1 MINTFEL
8 ENGLRIIHSKSPTK
22 VAYCG
27 IAIDAGTRD
36 EHKNEYGLAHFCEH
50 MMFKGTKKR
59 KSWHILNR
67 MESVGGDL
75 NAYTNKEETVV
86 YSAFM
91 NQHLERATELIT
103 DIVFNSTFPQHELEK
118 ESEVIIEEI
127 ESYNDNPS
135 ELIFDEFENMIFENH
150 HLGHDILGNSERIRN
165 YKSENLKSFVSRL
178 YKPCNMVYFVFGNY
192 DFEYVKKTVK
202 KYVSLHYY
210 NSENKESN
218 HRKRAKE
225 RVEYVV
231 KNKTINKETHQAHVM
246 IGCRA
251 YSSDDKRRVA
261 LYFLN
266 NIIGGPGMNSQLN
279 VALREHNG
287 LVYTVES
294 MLTNYTD
301 SSMFSIYFGCDS
313 KDVEKCLRIV
323 KKELKALMTTPISK
337 TKYEAYM
344 RQIKGQIGV
353 ACDNFENYALD
364 MAKSYLHYN
373 KFDGIEETFRL
384 LDELSPKILQE
395 VANDLFSEDNL
406 SVLIYN

>member
-1 MINTFEL
+1 MSNTFEL
-8 ENGLRIIHSKSPTK
+8 DNGIRLIHSKSPTK

-36 EHKNEYGLAHFCEH
+36 EHKDEYGIAHFCEH
-50 MMFKGTKKR
+50 MMFKGTVKR

-67 MESVGGDL
+67 MEAVGGDL

-91 NQHLERATELIT
+91 NQHLERATQLIA
-103 DIVFNSTFPQHELEK
+103 DIVFNSTYPQNEMDK

-127 ESYNDNPS
+127 ESYNDSPA
-135 ELIFDEFENMIFENH
+135 ELIFDEFENMIFEGH
-150 HLGHDILGNSERIRN
+150 HIGHDILGSVENIRN
-165 YKSENLKSFVSRL
+165 YKSENLKKFVKRM
-178 YKPCNMVYFVFGNY
+178 YKPQNMVYFVFGEY
-192 DFEYVKKTVK
+192 EFDYVKKVFIKYMSDINLKEEKNRQHRQRK
-202 KYVSLHYY
+202 KEKAEYVP
-210 NSENKESN
+210 KT
-218 HRKRAKE
+218 R
-225 RVEYVV
+225 RVE
-231 KNKTINKETHQAHVM
+231 KETHQAHVM
-246 IGCRA
+246 MGCRA

-266 NIIGGPGMNSQLN
+266 NIIGGPGMNSLLN

-313 KDVEKCLRIV
+313 KDIEKCIRIV
-323 KKELKALMTTPISK
+323 RKELHALMEHGISK
-337 TKYEAYM
+337 TKFTASM
-344 RQIKGQIGV
+344 KQIKGQIGV
-353 ACDNFENYALD
+353 SCDNFENYALD

-373 KFDGIEETFRL
+373 KFDGIEETFKL
-384 LDELSPKILQE
+384 LDQLTPKILQE
-395 VANDLFSEDNL
+395 VAQDLFHDDNI
-406 SVLIYN
+406 SILIYS

>member
-8 ENGLRIIHSKSPTK
+8 DNGIRLIHSKSPTK

-36 EHKNEYGLAHFCEH
+36 EHKDEYGIAHFCEH
-50 MMFKGTKKR
+50 MLFKGTVKR

-67 MESVGGDL
+67 MEAVGGDL

-91 NQHLERATELIT
+91 KQHLERATQLIA
-103 DIVFNSTFPQHELEK
+103 DIVFNSTYPQNEMDK

-127 ESYNDNPS
+127 ESYNDSPA
-135 ELIFDEFENMIFENH
+135 ELIFDEFENMIFEGH
-150 HLGHDILGNSERIRN
+150 HIGHDILGSVENIRN
-165 YKSENLKSFVSRL
+165 YKSENLKKFVKRM
-178 YKPCNMVYFVFGNY
+178 YKPQNMVYFVFGEY
-192 DFEYVKKTVK
+192 EFDYVKKVFIKYMSDINLKEEKNRQHRQRK
-202 KYVSLHYY
+202 KEKAEYVP
-210 NSENKESN
+210 KT
-218 HRKRAKE
+218 R
-225 RVEYVV
+225 RVE
-231 KNKTINKETHQAHVM
+231 KETHQAHVM
-246 IGCRA
+246 MGCRA

-266 NIIGGPGMNSQLN
+266 NIIGGPGMNSLLN

-313 KDVEKCLRIV
+313 KDIEKCIRIV
-323 KKELKALMTTPISK
+323 RKELHALMEHGISK
-337 TKYEAYM
+337 TKFTASM
-344 RQIKGQIGV
+344 KQIKGQIGV
-353 ACDNFENYALD
+353 SCDNFENYALD

-373 KFDGIEETFRL
+373 KFDGIEETFKL
-384 LDELSPKILQE
+384 LDQLTPKILQE
-395 VANDLFSEDNL
+395 VAQDLFHDDNI
-406 SVLIYN
+406 SILIYS

>member
-8 ENGLRIIHSKSPTK
+8 DNGIRLIHSKSPTK

-36 EHKNEYGLAHFCEH
+36 EHKDEYGIAHFCEH
-50 MMFKGTKKR
+50 MMFKGTVKR

-67 MESVGGDL
+67 MEAVGGDL

-91 NQHLERATELIT
+91 KQHLERATQLIA
-103 DIVFNSTFPQHELEK
+103 DIVFNSTYPQNEMDK

-127 ESYNDNPS
+127 ESYNDSPA
-135 ELIFDEFENMIFENH
+135 ELIFDEFENMIFEGH
-150 HLGHDILGNSERIRN
+150 HIGHDILGSVENIRN
-165 YKSENLKSFVSRL
+165 YKSENLKKFVKRM
-178 YKPCNMVYFVFGNY
+178 YKPQNMVYFVFGEY
-192 DFEYVKKTVK
+192 EFDYVKKVFIKYMSDINLKEEKNRQHRQRK
-202 KYVSLHYY
+202 KEKAEYVP
-210 NSENKESN
+210 KT
-218 HRKRAKE
+218 R
-225 RVEYVV
+225 RVE
-231 KNKTINKETHQAHVM
+231 KETHQAHVM
-246 IGCRA
+246 MGCRA

-266 NIIGGPGMNSQLN
+266 NIIGGPGMNSLLN

-313 KDVEKCLRIV
+313 KDIEKCIRIV
-323 KKELKALMTTPISK
+323 RKELHALMEHGISK
-337 TKYEAYM
+337 TKFTASM
-344 RQIKGQIGV
+344 KQIKGQIGV
-353 ACDNFENYALD
+353 SCDNFENYALD

-373 KFDGIEETFRL
+373 KFDGIEETFKL
-384 LDELSPKILQE
+384 LDQLTPKILQE
-395 VANDLFSEDNL
+395 VAQDLFHDDNI
-406 SVLIYN
+406 SILIYS

>member
-8 ENGLRIIHSKSPTK
+8 DNGIRLIHSKSPTK

-36 EHKNEYGLAHFCEH
+36 EHKDEYGIAHFCEH
-50 MMFKGTKKR
+50 MMFKGTVKR

-67 MESVGGDL
+67 MEAVGGDL

-91 NQHLERATELIT
+91 NQHLERATQLIA
-103 DIVFNSTFPQHELEK
+103 DIVFNSTYPQNEMDK

-127 ESYNDNPS
+127 ESYNDSPA
-135 ELIFDEFENMIFENH
+135 ELIFDEFENMIFEGH
-150 HLGHDILGNSERIRN
+150 HIGHDILGSVENIRN
-165 YKSENLKSFVSRL
+165 YKSENLKKFVKRM
-178 YKPCNMVYFVFGNY
+178 YKPQNMVYFVFGEY
-192 DFEYVKKTVK
+192 EFDYVKKVFIKYMSDINLKEEKNRQHRQRK
-202 KYVSLHYY
+202 KEKAEYVP
-210 NSENKESN
+210 KT
-218 HRKRAKE
+218 R
-225 RVEYVV
+225 RVE
-231 KNKTINKETHQAHVM
+231 KETHQAHVM
-246 IGCRA
+246 MGCRA

-266 NIIGGPGMNSQLN
+266 NIIGGPGMNSLLN

-313 KDVEKCLRIV
+313 KDIEKCIRIV
-323 KKELKALMTTPISK
+323 RKELHALMEHGISK
-337 TKYEAYM
+337 TKFTASM
-344 RQIKGQIGV
+344 KQIKGQIGV
-353 ACDNFENYALD
+353 SCDNFENYALD

-373 KFDGIEETFRL
+373 KFDGIEETFKL
-384 LDELSPKILQE
+384 LDQLTPKILQE
-395 VANDLFSEDNL
+395 VAQDLFHDDNI
-406 SVLIYN
+406 SILIYS

>member
-8 ENGLRIIHSKSPTK
+8 DNGIRLIHSKSPTK

-36 EHKNEYGLAHFCEH
+36 EHKDEYGIAHFCEH
-50 MMFKGTKKR
+50 MLFKGTVKR

-67 MESVGGDL
+67 MEAVGGDL

-91 NQHLERATELIT
+91 KQHLERATQLIA
-103 DIVFNSTFPQHELEK
+103 DIVFNSTYPQNEMDK

-127 ESYNDNPS
+127 ESYNDSPA
-135 ELIFDEFENMIFENH
+135 ELIFDEFENMIFEGH
-150 HLGHDILGNSERIRN
+150 HIGHDILGSVENIRN
-165 YKSENLKSFVSRL
+165 YKSENLKKFVKRM
-178 YKPCNMVYFVFGNY
+178 YKPQNMIYFVFGEY
-192 DFEYVKKTVK
+192 EFDYVKKVFIKYMSDINLKEEKNRQHRQRK
-202 KYVSLHYY
+202 KEKAEYVP
-210 NSENKESN
+210 KT
-218 HRKRAKE
+218 R
-225 RVEYVV
+225 RVE
-231 KNKTINKETHQAHVM
+231 KETHQAHVM
-246 IGCRA
+246 MGCRA

-266 NIIGGPGMNSQLN
+266 NIIGGPGMNSLLN

-313 KDVEKCLRIV
+313 KDIEKCIRIV
-323 KKELKALMTTPISK
+323 RKELHALMEHGISK
-337 TKYEAYM
+337 TKFTASM
-344 RQIKGQIGV
+344 KQIKGQIGV
-353 ACDNFENYALD
+353 SCDNFENYALD

-373 KFDGIEETFRL
+373 KFDGIEETFKL
-384 LDELSPKILQE
+384 LDQLTPKILQE
-395 VANDLFSEDNL
+395 VAQDLFHDDNI
-406 SVLIYN
+406 SILIYS